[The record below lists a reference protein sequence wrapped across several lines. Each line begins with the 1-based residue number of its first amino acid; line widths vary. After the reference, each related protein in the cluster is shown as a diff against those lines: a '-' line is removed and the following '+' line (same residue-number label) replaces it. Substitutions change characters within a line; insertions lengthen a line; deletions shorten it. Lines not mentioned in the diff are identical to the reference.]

1 MWLHLITLLIVFS
14 SSIANTASLPESEKK
29 TICQQRPRCQ
39 IERVYPAGKATNG
52 VSLQVIKVVLNLS
65 KEEQKETEEDFTK
78 GCRASDSDKKN
89 GGEEYWL
96 LERQQTPR
104 KILTLCNDGY
114 GASGVGEDII
124 TVGNNRFTHTQAG
137 GSASRWESTVTLS
150 LSPLRRLS
158 TEGCN
163 FHTLNP
169 ADGEVSWETYDPLR
183 TFALVK
189 DRTFPKLEEKIGM
202 GCPEKSKIWQWKTNP
217 TPGVLA
223 ALPIPR
229 PNNTEGEHG
238 LAISPGTALGSCGV
252 DMSLNGA
259 PGFLVFGKADPIRI
273 GYVRA
278 LVPSDNTLIVQIHDT
293 YADSGTAEN
302 WIHTNHLEI
311 WTASDLDLGESVR
324 PPANKVTQIGV
335 TLDGKVY
342 RGVGIAP
349 FPNVET
355 WSATDEQNR
364 TVRVLKLHWQQE
376 YALTYGFL
384 LAYAQAEVGKQ
395 VRTVANAGITRNR
408 PDYLPYNKSISDG
421 CRVENRRVEL
431 IREVDLPLVQQ

>member
-14 SSIANTASLPESEKK
+14 SSIANTASLPESEKQ

-114 GASGVGEDII
+114 GAS
-124 TVGNNRFTHTQAG
+124 
-137 GSASRWESTVTLS
+137 
-150 LSPLRRLS
+150 
-158 TEGCN
+158 
-163 FHTLNP
+163 
-169 ADGEVSWETYDPLR
+169 
-183 TFALVK
+183 
-189 DRTFPKLEEKIGM
+189 
-202 GCPEKSKIWQWKTNP
+202 
-217 TPGVLA
+217 
-223 ALPIPR
+223 
-229 PNNTEGEHG
+229 
-238 LAISPGTALGSCGV
+238 
-252 DMSLNGA
+252 
-259 PGFLVFGKADPIRI
+259 
-273 GYVRA
+273 
-278 LVPSDNTLIVQIHDT
+278 
-293 YADSGTAEN
+293 
-302 WIHTNHLEI
+302 
-311 WTASDLDLGESVR
+311 
-324 PPANKVTQIGV
+324 
-335 TLDGKVY
+335 
-342 RGVGIAP
+342 GVGIAP

-431 IREVDLPLVQQ
+431 IREVDLPLAQQ